1 MATLIIAGLI
11 IAGLLLFAIEV
22 FLIPGISIAGIAS
35 AGCILYAIY
44 YAFDTLGILPGV
56 VTLIA
61 SAIGVAG
68 VTVWFL
74 RSKTVDKLSLKK
86 TIDYRPEPLK
96 DLNLKAGDKGMALT
110 RLALIGNAEFDG
122 HIIEVRSA
130 DGFINEKT
138 PVQVER
144 ILEGI
149 VMVKKA

>member
-86 TIDYRPEPLK
+86 AIDYRPEPLK
-96 DLNLKAGDKGMALT
+96 DLNLKAGDKGMSLT

-130 DGFINEKT
+130 DGFIDEKT